1 MKNLFLHILDLT
13 IPKKFIL
20 FASCG
25 AEVTCRDFRL
35 TDQIPNSRSGKVPLD
50 SDCLQG
56 KTNSFNWK
64 TDLT

>member
-25 AEVTCRDFRL
+25 AEVTRRDFRL
-35 TDQIPNSRSGKVPLD
+35 TLIKDLIQEVGRFPWIQTAFRGRPTPSTGK
-50 SDCLQG
+50 
-56 KTNSFNWK
+56 
-64 TDLT
+64 LT